1 MSLPVFKLN
10 AQASHS
16 ICHVIDSLS
25 AFLFWLCSL
34 LFHCHWWAFS
44 HFLTGFKICQPI
56 TDGVLQEGRWQPLYL
71 PVGDILSPEGC
82 VSFQQLMVRTLLPPF
97 SLIAFL
103 PSTAFFQF
111 CTIPFSAFDMKV
123 SQFTTCLWVLKFPGE
138 WINAG
143 TDFSGGFRV
152 HFMEQGRGVCSEPS
166 YTNYDNNLSKDCE
179 LCTYNI
185 LLSQCLLHPAR
196 VMDSHRNQ
204 FFEELTRVHWRYQSY
219 RQVSMAATHH
229 QRTDESSLFALF
241 CLS

>member
-166 YTNYDNNLSKDCE
+166 YTNYDNNLSSRTANYVPITFCWVSACYIQ
-179 LCTYNI
+179 LGWWI
-185 LLSQCLLHPAR
+185 LMGTNFLRNWQGFTEDTNHTGRSAWQLLIIKGPMSRHFL
-196 VMDSHRNQ
+196 HC
-204 FFEELTRVHWRYQSY
+204 
-219 RQVSMAATHH
+219 
-229 QRTDESSLFALF
+229 FA
-241 CLS
+241 